1 MKAIVS
7 IIKLFKRLGY
17 ILRGIGLIF
26 CYAIL
31 FQLAIPDL
39 LFNMTAK
46 NVKTYTEEEILATG
60 IKDLPRFLRI
70 SDVYPMGDTYIRV
83 LKQTKKG
90 KESLSSIIFP
100 VYSYSELEKMD
111 GDDLS
116 AIPCNIVV
124 QNSKVK
130 ESDIDSYFKN
140 MDIIEGKF
148 DHSFIKADEK
158 RLLEESGYKLSD
170 NCILIQDGDTPA
182 STTFC
187 IIAIILTSLLGIFL
201 LLSLLPLSVFGK
213 DEQNTPKIENE

>member
-7 IIKLFKRLGY
+7 IIKLCKRLGY

-26 CYAIL
+26 CYVIL
-31 FQLAIPDL
+31 FQMAIPDL

-46 NVKTYTEEEILATG
+46 NVKIYTEEEILAER
-60 IKDLPRFLRI
+60 IKDLPRFLKI

-83 LKQTKKG
+83 MKQKKG
-90 KESLSSIIFP
+90 GQESLSSIIFP
-100 VYSYSELEKMD
+100 VYSYSELENLD

-124 QNSKVK
+124 QNSNVK
-130 ESDIDSYFKN
+130 EADIDSYFNNIK
-140 MDIIEGKF
+140 IIEGKF

-158 RLLEESGYKLSD
+158 RILEESGYKLSD

-187 IIAIILTSLLGIFL
+187 IIAIILASLLGIFL
-201 LLSLLPLSVFGK
+201 LLSFLPLSVY
-213 DEQNTPKIENE
+213 ERNE